1 MAASPYVVEAATEEF
16 KGFVHRPIEQY
27 VIIGHVEMAIVVD
40 PARFDSHLRRD
51 EGREEQWFKF
61 DPIKHDAQA
70 QNVNNQDQQQWHELA
85 KNTELIT
92 ELISELISEL
102 GEATIL

>member
-16 KGFVHRPIEQY
+16 KGFVHRPVEQY

-61 DPIKHDAQA
+61 DAIKHDAQA
-70 QNVNNQDQQQWHELA
+70 QYANNNGGREPPPRTQH
-85 KNTELIT
+85 
-92 ELISELISEL
+92 EL
-102 GEATIL
+102 GEATILRHCRPPMLQV